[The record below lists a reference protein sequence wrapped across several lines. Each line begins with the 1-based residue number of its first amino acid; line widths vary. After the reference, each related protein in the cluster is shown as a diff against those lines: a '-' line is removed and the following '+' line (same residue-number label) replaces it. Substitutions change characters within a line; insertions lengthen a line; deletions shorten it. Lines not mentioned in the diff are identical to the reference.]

1 MKETKQMKQLFHL
14 SYLKFRIKFYFYKY
28 HSVKQM
34 KEVQKA
40 FWINFTISLMK
51 KLNWKS
57 QNQNSKYLFPLKD
70 KDLHHACK
78 IYKGICSCES
88 TYVGETKRNVE
99 VRYSEHNHP
108 SRKSE
113 PSKHLHQ
120 NINYVFSCLV
130 ICSAPKS
137 DRTRKILKR
146 FIKLSWDQIW
156 MNSATP
162 MFWLFLEMVLPGSIF
177 Q

>member
-1 MKETKQMKQLFHL
+1 MKETKYMKWLFHL

-34 KEVQKA
+34 KKVQKA

-51 KLNWKS
+51 KLNWLLDGRS
-57 QNQNSKYLFPLKD
+57 ETQNLFFSLKD

-78 IYKGICSCES
+78 IYKWICSCES
-88 TYVGETKRNVE
+88 TYVSETKLNVE

-108 SRKSE
+108 SGKSK

-120 NINYVFSCLV
+120 NINHVFTWSV

-146 FIKLSWDQIW
+146 FI
-156 MNSATP
+156 
-162 MFWLFLEMVLPGSIF
+162 
-177 Q
+177 